1 MRLDK
6 FVPLMRRFP
15 GLINRCVAHEHH
27 LRVLVFLSTS
37 ILLCSCASSQQ
48 FSAIGASNIKHG
60 RQLLNDAVATRRIAD
75 FVSLLAEDV
84 VDIIPSGAR
93 KGKDEV
99 VRDFESLLKRR
110 PDLTLIL
117 TPDRIETYPLW
128 SLAAESGHWY
138 ESWTERGDFTELRGA
153 YFAMWKLSDA
163 KWLVSSQ
170 IITPLSCKGTIYC
183 NAE

>member
-1 MRLDK
+1 M
-6 FVPLMRRFP
+6 
-15 GLINRCVAHEHH
+15 
-27 LRVLVFLSTS
+27 RVLVLLSTS
-37 ILLCSCASSQQ
+37 ILLCSCASSQHL
-48 FSAIGASNIKHG
+48 SASGASNVKLSRRH
-60 RQLLNDAVATRRIAD
+60 LNEAVATRRFSD
-75 FVSLLAEDV
+75 FVALLAEDV

-93 KGKDEV
+93 IGKNEIAHDY
-99 VRDFESLLKRR
+99 ESLLKRR

-163 KWLVSSQ
+163 QWLLSSQ
-170 IITPLSCKGTIYC
+170 IITPLACKGTIYC
-183 NAE
+183 KAE

>member
-1 MRLDK
+1 MPLAK
-6 FVPLMRRFP
+6 VVPLMRNFS
-15 GLINRCVAHEHH
+15 GLFNRWAAPEHQ
-27 LRVLVFLSTS
+27 LRVLVLLSTS
-37 ILLCSCASSQQ
+37 ILLCSGASSQQ
-48 FSAIGASNIKHG
+48 FSAVGASNIRHS
-60 RQLLNDAVATRRIAD
+60 RQHLNDAVATRRISD
-75 FVSLLAEDV
+75 FVSLLADDV

-110 PDLTLIL
+110 PDLTLTL

-138 ESWTERGDFTELRGA
+138 ESWTEKGDFTEIRGA
-153 YFAMWKLSDA
+153 YFAMWKMSGTR
-163 KWLVSSQ
+163 WLLSSQ
-170 IITPLSCKGTIYC
+170 IKTPLSCKGTIYC